1 MVLSLKD
8 SVGGE
13 WSVSNGRRER
23 RRPSMKISLGVYP
36 NETPLEIIQSA
47 RLAESLKFNTLW
59 MLDSHLLFREVYAML
74 GALAVSTTSLRLG
87 TAVTNPITRHPTV
100 TASAFSTLHA
110 LTNGRATLGISVG
123 DSALKA
129 MNLKIAKMATL
140 ADAVVRIRALF
151 KGDAVSFSGDDHAK
165 LTFAGVDLPIYIAAT
180 GPKML
185 KMSGELADGVILMNG
200 IAPKLIRTAVDIVRD
215 AEQAAGRPEGSTK
228 IVVWAACHPSFDAV
242 KYNVARAIL
251 RNIPGSID
259 DLTRKVAAEVR
270 AAYNYEQHGRSE
282 AKFSKLIPDEL
293 VSRYAFAGSAQSI
306 KEQVDALRPLGV
318 DEVVLAIPVAPGIK
332 SRDEV
337 MRELAPAL
345 I

>member
-1 MVLSLKD
+1 
-8 SVGGE
+8 
-13 WSVSNGRRER
+13 
-23 RRPSMKISLGVYP
+23 MKVSLGVYP
-36 NETPLEIIQSA
+36 NEEPTEIIDSA
-47 RLAESLKFNTLW
+47 KLAESLGFNTLW
-59 MLDSHLLFREVYAML
+59 MLDSHLLFREVYTML
-74 GALAVSTTSLRLG
+74 GALAVSTTSLRFG

-110 LTNGRATLGISVG
+110 LTKGRATLGISVG

-129 MNLKIAKMATL
+129 MNLEIAKMATL
-140 ADAVVRIRALF
+140 ADSVTKIRSLF
-151 KGDAVSFSGDDHAK
+151 KGEEVSFSGEDHAK
-165 LTFAGVDLPIYIAAT
+165 LTFAGVDVPIYIAAT

-200 IAPKLIRTAVDIVRD
+200 IAPELIKTAVDIVHDGERTS
-215 AEQAAGRPEGSTK
+215 GRAVGSTK

-251 RNIPGSID
+251 RNIPGPID
-259 DLTRKVAAEVR
+259 DLTRKVAAEVK

-282 AKFSKLIPDEL
+282 AEFGKLVPDEL
-293 VSRYAFAGSAQSI
+293 VTRYAFAGSSQMI
-306 KEQVDALRPLGV
+306 KDQVGALKPLGV

-337 MRELAPAL
+337 MQELAPAL

>member
-1 MVLSLKD
+1 
-8 SVGGE
+8 
-13 WSVSNGRRER
+13 
-23 RRPSMKISLGVYP
+23 MKVSLGVYP
-36 NETPLEIIQSA
+36 NEEPTEIIDSA
-47 RLAESLKFNTLW
+47 KLAESLGFNTLW
-59 MLDSHLLFREVYAML
+59 MLDSHLLFREVYTML
-74 GALAVSTTSLRLG
+74 GALAVSTTRLRFG

-100 TASAFSTLHA
+100 TASAFSTLYA
-110 LTNGRATLGISVG
+110 LTKGRATLGISVG

-129 MNLKIAKMATL
+129 MNLEIAKMATL
-140 ADAVVRIRALF
+140 ADSVTKIRSLF
-151 KGDAVSFSGDDHAK
+151 KGEEVSFSGEDHAK
-165 LTFAGVDLPIYIAAT
+165 LTFAGVDVPIYIAAT

-200 IAPKLIRTAVDIVRD
+200 IAPELIKTAVDIVHDGER
-215 AEQAAGRPEGSTK
+215 ASGRAVGSTK

-251 RNIPGSID
+251 RNIPGPID
-259 DLTRKVAAEVR
+259 DLTRKVAAEVK

-282 AKFSKLIPDEL
+282 AEFGKLVPDEL
-293 VSRYAFAGSAQSI
+293 VTRYAFAGSSQMI
-306 KEQVDALRPLGV
+306 KDQVSTLKPLGV

-337 MRELAPAL
+337 MQELAPAL